1 MTNANGP
8 RTSFSKPIA
17 NRFNKNRKVIVVGG
31 GLAGIAAAI
40 SLSECGYRVTLVE
53 AKSRLGGR
61 VGSFDDVSSGQPI
74 DYCQHVGMS
83 CCTNFVE
90 FLKLLSIEKEWKKQE
105 TLHFFSKHG
114 VHLPLR
120 GAPLPAPMHLSGL
133 LLKWPELGWNDRIQI
148 AWGLFRLMRLKP
160 VVDHDEALAIDW
172 LRSIGQKPSAIANF
186 WATILVS
193 ALGEQIDRVTLGA
206 ARKVLI
212 DGFATNRSG
221 YHLLVPQQRLSS
233 LIGSSAIAKLEASGA
248 VIQLSSPVKGLR
260 WKESVCQGVEL
271 SDGSVLNAD
280 SVVVAVPW
288 HQVDRLF
295 LDHRM
300 DAPETVRLWLDRPC
314 TLESSPITGVH
325 TWWDK
330 PWLDQPHAILIDRL
344 CQWVF
349 EHPAAQLERSNEYYY
364 QIVISGSRQLPRGRQ
379 QATLDAVVEDLR
391 AIFPKAVVANLLRGK
406 VVTDPNAVFSVAK
419 GALKARPRVDLFAEN
434 RLWLCGDWTNTGW
447 PATME
452 GAIRSGFAVTE
463 SVTQRDG
470 EMQPWLA
477 KDLARGWLSRVLIRG

>member
-1 MTNANGP
+1 MTNANGS
-8 RTSFSKPIA
+8 RTAISKRTA
-17 NRFNKNRKVIVVGG
+17 NRNHKDRQIIVVGG

-40 SLSECGYRVTLVE
+40 SLSESGYRVTLVE
-53 AKSRLGGR
+53 AKNRLGGR
-61 VGSFDDVSSGQPI
+61 VGSFDDAISGQPI
-74 DYCQHVGMS
+74 DYCQHVGMA
-83 CCTNFVE
+83 CCTNFVA
-90 FLKLLSIEKEWKKQE
+90 FLELLAIEKEWEKQE
-105 TLHFFSKHG
+105 ILHFFSKQG
-114 VHLPLR
+114 VHLPLHAAR
-120 GAPLPAPMHLSGL
+120 FPAPLHLSGL
-133 LLKWPELGWNDRIQI
+133 LLRWPELGWNDRLQI

-160 VVDHDEALAIDW
+160 VVEHDQTLAIDW
-172 LRSIGQKPSAIANF
+172 LQSIGQSPSAIANF

-206 ARKVLI
+206 TRKVLI
-212 DGFATNRSG
+212 DGFATNRSA
-221 YHLLVPQQRLSS
+221 YHLLVPQQRLST
-233 LIGSSAIAKLEASGA
+233 LIGSSAITKLEASGA
-248 VIQLSSPVKGLR
+248 VLQLSSPVKGLR
-260 WKESVCQGVEL
+260 WKVSVCQGVEL
-271 SDGSVLNAD
+271 RDGSVLNAD
-280 SVVVAVPW
+280 SVVIAVPW

-295 LDHRM
+295 LDSRM

-349 EHPAAQLERSNEYYY
+349 EHPEAQPERSNEYYY
-364 QIVISGSRQLPRGRQ
+364 QIVISGSRHLPRGGP

-391 AIFPKAVVANLLRGK
+391 AIFPKAGVANLLRGK
-406 VVTDPNAVFSVAK
+406 VVTDPNSVFSVTK
-419 GALKARPRVDLFAEN
+419 GAFQARPRVDLFAKN

-470 EMQPWLA
+470 ERQPWIE